1 MAKERISSNVQRQ
14 TRLRVKKA
22 AEALNISE
30 SEFIAQAVE
39 TDLDKLD
46 IRIQTHEAR
55 RQRDCFKAK
64 YEGAVEDLAAA
75 EAKIDALQNRG
86 LLARIFNLKVTSYQ

>member
-14 TRLRVKKA
+14 TKLRVKKA
-22 AEALNISE
+22 AEALGLSE

-55 RQRDCFKAK
+55 RQRDHFKAK
-64 YEGAVEDLAAA
+64 FDAALSDLAVA
-75 EAKIDALQNRG
+75 EAKIDALKHRG
-86 LLARIFNLKVTSYQ
+86 LLARIFNLNPKVI

>member
-14 TRLRVKKA
+14 TKLRVKKA
-22 AEALNISE
+22 AEALRLSE

-39 TDLDKLD
+39 ADLDKLD

-55 RQRDCFKAK
+55 RQRDHFKAK
-64 YEGAVEDLAAA
+64 FDAALSDLAVA
-75 EAKIDALQNRG
+75 EAKIDALKNRG
-86 LLARIFNLKVTSYQ
+86 LLARIFNRKPKI

>member
-14 TRLRVKKA
+14 TKLRVKKA
-22 AEALNISE
+22 AEALGLSE

-55 RQRDCFKAK
+55 RQRDHFKAK
-64 YEGAVEDLAAA
+64 FDAALSDLAVA
-75 EAKIDALQNRG
+75 EAKIDALKNRG
-86 LLARIFNLKVTSYQ
+86 LLARIFNRKPKI

>member
-1 MAKERISSNVQRQ
+1 MAKERISSSVARQ
-14 TRLRVKKA
+14 TRLRLKKA

-30 SEFIAQAVE
+30 SKFIEQAVE

-55 RQRDCFKAK
+55 RQRDHFKAK
-64 YEGAVEDLAAA
+64 FDAALSDLAVA
-75 EAKIDALQNRG
+75 EAKIEAFKNRG
-86 LLARIFNLKVTSYQ
+86 LLARIFNRNPKI

>member
-1 MAKERISSNVQRQ
+1 MQKERISSNVQRQ

-22 AEALNISE
+22 AEALGLSE
-30 SEFIAQAVE
+30 SKFIAQAIE

-55 RQRDCFKAK
+55 RQRDHFKAK
-64 YEGAVEDLAAA
+64 FDAALSDLAVA
-75 EAKIDALQNRG
+75 EAKIDALKNRG
-86 LLARIFNLKVTSYQ
+86 LLARIFNRKPKI

>member
-1 MAKERISSNVQRQ
+1 MTKERISSNVPRQ
-14 TRLRVKKA
+14 TKLRVKKA

-30 SEFIAQAVE
+30 SKFIAQAVE

-55 RQRDCFKAK
+55 RQRDCFKGKMEQAQ
-64 YEGAVEDLAAA
+64 ADLAAA
-75 EAKIDALQNRG
+75 EAKIEALKNRG
-86 LLARIFNLKVTSYQ
+86 LFARIFNRPPKI

>member
-1 MAKERISSNVQRQ
+1 MARERISSNVQRQ

-22 AEALNISE
+22 AKALGLSE
-30 SEFIAQAVE
+30 SKFIEQAIE

-46 IRIQTHEAR
+46 IRVQTHEAR

-64 YEGAVEDLAAA
+64 MEAVQANLTAA
-75 EAKIDALQNRG
+75 EAKIQALENRG
-86 LLARIFNLKVTSYQ
+86 LLARIFNRPPTI